1 MYESLPPARRK
12 HQNMINYVTLMAS
25 QVRWSA
31 IIFSTTLVDCLW
43 VGIHLVSVNSRC
55 WIRHFDAQAKWL
67 VGPVYC
73 KYITQSVYLYI
84 YIYCIYRVYLS
95 YIGIIS
101 YSIQLYSYCIHFII
115 STFYSCS
122 SYPIISDIRS
132 VTFVL
137 ICMKLWWGAWTSF
150 WCGDHHWSDD
160 PYSGSE
166 GFRVTTGEDCDGR

>member
-84 YIYCIYRVYLS
+84 YIYCIYRVHLS
-95 YIGIIS
+95 YIDIIS

-132 VTFVL
+132 VTLVL

-166 GFRVTTGEDCDGR
+166 GFRGTTGEDCDGR